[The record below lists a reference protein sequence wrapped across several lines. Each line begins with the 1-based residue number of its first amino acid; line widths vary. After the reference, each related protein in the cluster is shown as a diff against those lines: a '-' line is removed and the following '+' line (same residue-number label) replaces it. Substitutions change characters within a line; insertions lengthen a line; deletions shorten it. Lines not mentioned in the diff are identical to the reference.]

1 MLSHLHSLV
10 TQFLHEITGGEARKE
25 IWSSVHY
32 LFFLSTS
39 LIYRKS
45 WQVRQS
51 IVWLKDLQCVLRP
64 ELIRIWG
71 CLITI
76 ELCWS
81 DKKGGFLLRA
91 VSCKELP
98 IWWNYITDIFMDLL
112 SRSLWNCYM
121 ATYIPTSMSIT
132 TIDWS
137 MAEQWG
143 GAGGQESWMTPEI
156 FLLKLPVSPDLSHFR
171 GHRLLSHL
179 PLHIITEIQL

>member
-1 MLSHLHSLV
+1 M
-10 TQFLHEITGGEARKE
+10 GGETRKE

-45 WQVRQS
+45 RQVRQD
-51 IVWLKDLQCVLRP
+51 IVWLKDLPWVLRP
-64 ELIRIWG
+64 ELIRVWG
-71 CLITI
+71 CLVWKFITI

-81 DKKGGFLLRA
+81 DKKGVFLLRA

-98 IWWNYITDIFMDLL
+98 IWWNCITDIFMDLL

-121 ATYIPTSMSIT
+121 ATYTPTSVSIT

-156 FLLKLPVSPDLSHFR
+156 FLLKLPVSPELSHFR
-171 GHRLLSHL
+171 GHRLSTHL
-179 PLHIITEIQL
+179 LLHIITEILQL